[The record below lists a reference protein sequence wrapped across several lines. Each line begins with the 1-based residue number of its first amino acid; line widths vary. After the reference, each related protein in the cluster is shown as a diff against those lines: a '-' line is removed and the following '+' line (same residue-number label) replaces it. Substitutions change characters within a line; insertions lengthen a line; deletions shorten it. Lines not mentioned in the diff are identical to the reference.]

1 MSRTLMVQ
9 GTSSGAGKT
18 TLVTALCRIFAN
30 SGYRV
35 APFKSQNMSNYSYK
49 EAGFEISQAQAI
61 QAVASRAEI
70 SPHMNPILLKPL
82 GNYRSSVLLQGKF
95 YKNMTADDYYKKFVL
110 TRGFKTALESLS
122 TLQKKYDL
130 IIMEG
135 AGSPA
140 EINLQNYDIA
150 NMLLAEKTNTPVIL
164 VTDIEK
170 GGSFASL
177 VGTMSLLP
185 KKHQKLVRGFV
196 INKFRGNV
204 SLLMPGFKRLK
215 QITSKSVLGVIPLIE
230 MDLPNEDSLDN
241 KIRLF
246 KKQNKKK
253 LDTEIE
259 RLARTVSKSLDVKSL
274 ERLFQ

>member
-1 MSRTLMVQ
+1 MSHTLMVQ

-30 SGYRV
+30 SGYSV
-35 APFKSQNMSNYSYK
+35 APFKSQNMSNYSYR
-49 EAGFEISQAQAI
+49 EDNFEISQAQAI
-61 QAVASRAEI
+61 QAIASKAEI

-95 YKNMTADDYYKKFVL
+95 YKKMTAENYYKKFVL
-110 TRGFKTALESLS
+110 TKGFQIALESLS
-122 TLQKKYDL
+122 ILQKKYDL

-150 NMLLAEKTNTPVIL
+150 NMLLAEKTKSPVVL

-177 VGTMSLLP
+177 VGTMSLLQ
-185 KKHQKLVRGFV
+185 KQHQKLVKGFV

-204 SLLMPGFKRLK
+204 NLLTPGFKMLK
-215 QITSKSVLGVIPLIE
+215 QMTSKSVLGIIPLIE

-241 KIRLF
+241 KIKLF

-253 LDTEIE
+253 LDNEIE
-259 RLARTVSKSLDVKSL
+259 ILAKTVKKNLDIKSV

>member
-1 MSRTLMVQ
+1 MSRTIMVQ

-18 TLVTALCRIFAN
+18 TLVAALCRIFAN
-30 SGYRV
+30 SGYSV

-49 EAGFEISQAQAI
+49 TADFEISQAQAI
-61 QAVASRAEI
+61 QAIASKAEI

-82 GNYRSSVLLQGKF
+82 GNYRSLVFLQGKF
-95 YKNMTADDYYKKFVL
+95 YKKMTADTYYKKFVL
-110 TRGFKTALESLS
+110 TKGFQIALESLS
-122 TLQKKYDL
+122 ILQKKYDL

-150 NMLLAEKTNTPVIL
+150 NMLLAEKTKSPVIL
-164 VTDIEK
+164 VTDIER

-204 SLLMPGFKRLK
+204 NILIPGFKILK

-241 KIRLF
+241 KIKLF

-253 LDTEIE
+253 LDNEIE
-259 RLARTVSKSLDVKSL
+259 RLAQTVKKNLDIKSL
-274 ERLFQ
+274 ERLIQ

>member
-1 MSRTLMVQ
+1 MSHTLMIQ

-18 TLVTALCRIFAN
+18 TLVVALCRIFAN
-30 SGYRV
+30 LGYSV

-49 EAGFEISQAQAI
+49 EADFEISQAQAI
-61 QAVASRAEI
+61 QAIAAKAEI
-70 SPHMNPILLKPL
+70 SAHMNPILLKPL
-82 GNYRSSVLLQGKF
+82 GDYRSSVLLQGKF
-95 YKNMTADDYYKKFVL
+95 YKKMTADTYYKKFVL
-110 TRGFKTALESLS
+110 TKGFQIALDSLS

-150 NMLLAEKTNTPVIL
+150 NMMLAEKTKSPVIL

-185 KKHQKLVRGFV
+185 KKHQKLVEGFV
-196 INKFRGNV
+196 INKFRGNINI
-204 SLLMPGFKRLK
+204 LRPGFKKLK

-241 KIRLF
+241 KIKLF
-246 KKQNKKK
+246 RKQNKKK
-253 LDTEIE
+253 LDKEIE
-259 RLARTVSKSLDVKSL
+259 KLAKVVKKNLDIKSL
-274 ERLFQ
+274 ERLIQ

>member
-1 MSRTLMVQ
+1 MSRTIMIQ

-30 SGYRV
+30 SGYSV

-49 EAGFEISQAQAI
+49 GADFEISQAQAI
-61 QAVASRAEI
+61 QAIASRAEI

-95 YKNMTADDYYKKFVL
+95 YKKMTADTYYKKFVL
-110 TRGFKTALESLS
+110 TKGFQIALESLAI
-122 TLQKKYDL
+122 LQKKYDL

-150 NMLLAEKTNTPVIL
+150 NMLLAEKTKSPVIL
-164 VTDIEK
+164 VTDIER

-177 VGTMSLLP
+177 VGTMSLLSRQ
-185 KKHQKLVRGFV
+185 HQKLVKGFV

-204 SLLMPGFKRLK
+204 TILTPGFKRLK

-241 KIRLF
+241 KIKLF

-253 LDTEIE
+253 LDSEIE
-259 RLARTVSKSLDVKSL
+259 RLAQIVKKNLDIKSL
-274 ERLFQ
+274 EKMIQ

>member
-1 MSRTLMVQ
+1 MVQ

-35 APFKSQNMSNYSYK
+35 APFKSQNMSNYSYR
-49 EAGFEISQAQAI
+49 ESGFEISQAQAI
-61 QAVASRAEI
+61 QAIASKAEI

-95 YKNMTADDYYKKFVL
+95 YKKMTADTYYKKFVL
-110 TRGFKTALESLS
+110 TKGFQIALQSLAV
-122 TLQKKYDL
+122 LQKKYDL

-140 EINLQNYDIA
+140 EINLHNYDIA
-150 NMLLAEKTNTPVIL
+150 NMLLAEKMESPVIL
-164 VTDIEK
+164 VTDIER

-177 VGTMSLLP
+177 VGTMSLLS
-185 KKHQKLVRGFV
+185 KQHQKLVKGFV

-204 SLLMPGFKRLK
+204 NILTPGFERLR

-230 MDLPNEDSLDN
+230 MDLPNEDSLDD
-241 KIRLF
+241 KIKLF

-259 RLARTVSKSLDVKSL
+259 KLARIVKKNLDIKSL
-274 ERLFQ
+274 EMLLK

>member
-30 SGYRV
+30 SGYSV
-35 APFKSQNMSNYSYK
+35 APFKSQNMSNYSYR
-49 EAGFEISQAQAI
+49 EGGFEISQAQAI
-61 QAVASRAEI
+61 QAIASRAEI

-82 GNYRSSVLLQGKF
+82 GNYRSSVILQGKF
-95 YKNMTADDYYKKFVL
+95 YKKMSADAYYKKFVL
-110 TRGFKTALESLS
+110 TKGFQIALESLAV
-122 TLQKKYDL
+122 LQKKYDL
-130 IIMEG
+130 VIMEG

-150 NMLLAEKTNTPVIL
+150 NMLLAEKTKSPVIL
-164 VTDIEK
+164 VTDIER

-185 KKHQKLVRGFV
+185 KRHQKLVRGFV

-204 SLLMPGFKRLK
+204 NILTPGFKRLR
-215 QITSKSVLGVIPLIE
+215 QITSKSVLGVMPLIE

-241 KIRLF
+241 KVKLF
-246 KKQNKKK
+246 KKQNKRK
-253 LDTEIE
+253 LDAEIE
-259 RLARTVSKSLDVKSL
+259 RLARTVTQSLDVKSL
-274 ERLFQ
+274 ERMFQ

>member
-1 MSRTLMVQ
+1 MSRILMVQ

-30 SGYRV
+30 SGHTV

-49 EAGFEISQAQAI
+49 GADFEISQAQAI
-61 QAVASRAEI
+61 QAIASRAEI

-95 YKNMTADDYYKKFVL
+95 YKKMTADTYYKKFVL
-110 TRGFKTALESLS
+110 TKGFQIALESLAI
-122 TLQKKYDL
+122 LQKKYDL

-150 NMLLAEKTNTPVIL
+150 NMLLAEKTKSPVIL
-164 VTDIEK
+164 VTDIER

-177 VGTMSLLP
+177 VGTMSLLS
-185 KKHQKLVRGFV
+185 KQHQKLVKGFV

-204 SLLMPGFKRLK
+204 NILTPGFKRLK

-230 MDLPNEDSLDN
+230 MDLPNEDSLDD
-241 KIRLF
+241 KIKLF

-253 LDTEIE
+253 LDNEIE
-259 RLARTVSKSLDVKSL
+259 RLAKIVKKNLDIKSL
-274 ERLFQ
+274 EKMIQ

>member
-1 MSRTLMVQ
+1 MSRTLMIQ

-30 SGYRV
+30 SGYSV
-35 APFKSQNMSNYSYK
+35 APFKSQNMSNYSYR
-49 EAGFEISQAQAI
+49 EGGFEISQAQAI
-61 QAVASRAEI
+61 QAIASKAEI

-95 YKNMTADDYYKKFVL
+95 YKKMTADAYYKKFVL
-110 TRGFKTALESLS
+110 TKGFQVALESLAI
-122 TLQKKYDL
+122 LQKKYDL

-140 EINLQNYDIA
+140 EINMQNYDIA
-150 NMLLAEKTNTPVIL
+150 NMLLAEKTKSPVIL
-164 VTDIEK
+164 VTDIER

-177 VGTMSLLP
+177 VGTMSLLS
-185 KKHQKLVRGFV
+185 KQHQQLVKGFV
-196 INKFRGNV
+196 INKFRGNINI
-204 SLLMPGFKRLK
+204 LTPGFKRLR

-241 KIRLF
+241 KINLF

-253 LDTEIE
+253 MDTEIE
-259 RLARTVSKSLDVKSL
+259 GLAKTVMKNLDIKSL
-274 ERLFQ
+274 ERLFK

>member
-35 APFKSQNMSNYSYK
+35 APFKSQNMSNYSYR
-49 EAGFEISQAQAI
+49 GDDFEISQAQAI
-61 QAVASRAEI
+61 QAIASRAEI

-95 YKNMTADDYYKKFVL
+95 YKKMTADTYYKKFVL
-110 TRGFKTALESLS
+110 TKGFQIALDSLAA
-122 TLQKKYDL
+122 LQKKYDL

-150 NMLLAEKTNTPVIL
+150 NMLLAERTKSPVIL
-164 VTDIEK
+164 VTDIER

-185 KKHQKLVRGFV
+185 KKHQKLVKGFV

-204 SLLMPGFKRLK
+204 NILSPGFKRLK
-215 QITSKSVLGVIPLIE
+215 QITSKPVFGVIPLIE
-230 MDLPNEDSLDN
+230 MNLPNEDSLDE
-241 KIRLF
+241 KMIPF
-246 KKQNKKK
+246 KRQNKKK
-253 LDTEIE
+253 LDSEIE
-259 RLARTVSKSLDVKSL
+259 KLANTVKKNLDIKSL
-274 ERLFQ
+274 ERLI

>member
-110 TRGFKTALESLS
+110 TRGFKIALESLS

-150 NMLLAEKTNTPVIL
+150 NMLLAEKTKTPVVL

-241 KIRLF
+241 KIKLF

-253 LDTEIE
+253 LDAEIE
-259 RLARTVSKSLDVKSL
+259 RLARTVSKNLDIKSL

>member
-49 EAGFEISQAQAI
+49 QADFEISQAQAI

-95 YKNMTADDYYKKFVL
+95 YKNMTADAYYKKFVL
-110 TRGFKTALESLS
+110 SRGFQIALESLS
-122 TLQKKYDL
+122 ILQKKYDL

-150 NMLLAEKTNTPVIL
+150 NMLLAEKTNTPVVL

-185 KKHQKLVRGFV
+185 KKHQNLVRGFV

-204 SLLMPGFKRLK
+204 NLLKPGFKRLK

-230 MDLPNEDSLDN
+230 MDLPNEDSLDD

-253 LDTEIE
+253 LDGEIE
-259 RLARTVSKSLDVKSL
+259 RLARTVSKSIDIKSL
-274 ERLFQ
+274 EKLFQ

>member
-30 SGYRV
+30 SGYSV
-35 APFKSQNMSNYSYK
+35 APFKSQNMSNYSYR
-49 EAGFEISQAQAI
+49 EGGFEISQAQAI
-61 QAVASRAEI
+61 QAIASRAEI

-95 YKNMTADDYYKKFVL
+95 YKEMTADTYYKKFVL
-110 TRGFKTALESLS
+110 TKGFQIALESLAV
-122 TLQKKYDL
+122 LQKKYDL

-150 NMLLAEKTNTPVIL
+150 NMLLAEKTKSPVIL
-164 VTDIEK
+164 VSDIER

-177 VGTMSLLP
+177 VGTMSLLS
-185 KKHQKLVRGFV
+185 KQHQKLVKGFV

-204 SLLMPGFKRLK
+204 NILTPGFKRLK

-241 KIRLF
+241 KVKLF

-253 LDTEIE
+253 LDAEIE
-259 RLARTVSKSLDVKSL
+259 KLARTVKKNLDIKSM

>member
-1 MSRTLMVQ
+1 MSHTLMVQ

-30 SGYRV
+30 SGYAV
-35 APFKSQNMSNYSYK
+35 APFKSQNMSNYSYR
-49 EAGFEISQAQAI
+49 ETNFEISQAQAV
-61 QAVASRAEI
+61 QAIASRAEI

-95 YKNMTADDYYKKFVL
+95 YKKMTADTYYKKFAL
-110 TRGFKTALESLS
+110 TKGFQIALESLAV
-122 TLQKKYDL
+122 LQKKYDL

-150 NMLLAEKTNTPVIL
+150 NMLLAEKTKSPVIL

-185 KKHQKLVRGFV
+185 RRHQKLVKGFV

-204 SLLMPGFKRLK
+204 NILTPGFKRLK

-230 MDLPNEDSLDN
+230 MDLPNEDSLDD
-241 KIRLF
+241 KIKLF

-253 LDTEIE
+253 LDNEIE
-259 RLARTVSKSLDVKSL
+259 RLAKIVKKNLDIKSL
-274 ERLFQ
+274 ERLI

>member
-1 MSRTLMVQ
+1 MSHTLMVQ

-30 SGYRV
+30 SGYSV

-49 EAGFEISQAQAI
+49 GADFEISQAQAI
-61 QAVASRAEI
+61 QAVASKTEI

-95 YKNMTADDYYKKFVL
+95 YKKMTADTYYKKFVL
-110 TRGFKTALESLS
+110 TKGFQIALESLAI
-122 TLQKKYDL
+122 LQKKYDL

-150 NMLLAEKTNTPVIL
+150 NMLLAEKTKSPVIL
-164 VTDIEK
+164 VTDIER

-185 KKHQKLVRGFV
+185 KRHQQLVRGFV
-196 INKFRGNV
+196 INKFKGNV
-204 SLLMPGFKRLK
+204 NLLTPGFKRLK

-241 KIRLF
+241 KIKLF

-259 RLARTVSKSLDVKSL
+259 KLAKTVRKNLDIRSL

>member
-1 MSRTLMVQ
+1 MVQ

-30 SGYRV
+30 SGYHV

-49 EAGFEISQAQAI
+49 TADFEISQAQAI
-61 QAVASRAEI
+61 QAIASKAEI

-82 GNYRSSVLLQGKF
+82 GNYRSLVLLQGKF
-95 YKNMTADDYYKKFVL
+95 YKKMTADTYYKKFVL
-110 TRGFKTALESLS
+110 TKGFQIALESLFI
-122 TLQKKYDL
+122 LQKKYDL

-150 NMLLAEKTNTPVIL
+150 NMLLAEKTKSPVIL
-164 VTDIEK
+164 VTDIER
-170 GGSFASL
+170 GGAFASL

-185 KKHQKLVRGFV
+185 KQHQKLVKGFV
-196 INKFRGNV
+196 INKFRGNIN
-204 SLLMPGFKRLK
+204 LLMPGFKRLK

-241 KIRLF
+241 KIKLF
-246 KKQNKKK
+246 KKQNNKK
-253 LDTEIE
+253 LDNEIE
-259 RLARTVSKSLDVKSL
+259 RLAKTVKKNLDIKSL
-274 ERLFQ
+274 ERLIQ